1 MIPAGSFKQSGN
13 GYYARIETRRTG
25 IANTGYDFS
34 KIDGIMIPVSQ
45 DLFYATTWKQIV
57 IQPPSVSVSTETET
71 ERTQEQSSEDS
82 MEQSSTEEIVSI
94 QQPEVSEQEVFAM
107 PQPEKSEQE
116 TSAAQNCPEAE
127 GVETP
132 ECVGNRILELFPK
145 MYPFEI
151 ENIKDC
157 VRLDLKDMGYLPV
170 RYWSLAGNPFLL
182 QGYYCYRHLIFLKDT
197 SDKCAVGV
205 PGIYSNQNKEKASKC
220 GFLQFQTLA
229 RVQENRGAFG
239 YWLYYIL

>member
-1 MIPAGSFKQSGN
+1 
-13 GYYARIETRRTG
+13 
-25 IANTGYDFS
+25 
-34 KIDGIMIPVSQ
+34 
-45 DLFYATTWKQIV
+45 
-57 IQPPSVSVSTETET
+57 
-71 ERTQEQSSEDS
+71 
-82 MEQSSTEEIVSI
+82 
-94 QQPEVSEQEVFAM
+94 
-107 PQPEKSEQE
+107 
-116 TSAAQNCPEAE
+116 
-127 GVETP
+127 
-132 ECVGNRILELFPK
+132 